1 MNVDK
6 IHFEQQERYFEQLV
20 YTKTTQTF
28 CNFYGLF
35 EIEFSNEMLNLGKI
49 YLSKIS
55 GIAQDGSIFNAPSD
69 DLLPQALEINSNAIS
84 PIITLKIPISSDSLI
99 YIFH

>member
-35 EIEFSNEMLNLGKI
+35 EIEFSNEMLN
-49 YLSKIS
+49 
-55 GIAQDGSIFNAPSD
+55 Q
-69 DLLPQALEINSNAIS
+69 
-84 PIITLKIPISSDSLI
+84 
-99 YIFH
+99 

>member
-1 MNVDK
+1 MLVNTKLRVAWYNGMNVDK

-35 EIEFSNEMLNLGKI
+35 EIEFSNEMLN
-49 YLSKIS
+49 
-55 GIAQDGSIFNAPSD
+55 QWNAKSM
-69 DLLPQALEINSNAIS
+69 
-84 PIITLKIPISSDSLI
+84 KC
-99 YIFH
+99 